1 MLIALDHPVR
11 APDHCHDLELR
22 WLASVN
28 GAPAAHHTL
37 RSTHAD
43 ALTALV
49 MRGPLPR
56 WSATAAEWGGSLRWS
71 VEVRPRVLRGTDP
84 GASELNVTETAA
96 ALVIVERGTGPA
108 GISVEH
114 ELVVL
119 AAYASAATRAPAQ
132 HARPAAAATP
142 RQPLRGSRR

>member
-11 APDHCHDLELR
+11 APEHCHDLELR

-37 RSTHAD
+37 RSSQAD

-49 MRGPLPR
+49 LRGPLPR
-56 WSATAAEWGGSLRWS
+56 WSATAAAWGGSMRWS
-71 VEVRPRVLRGTDP
+71 VEVRPRVLRDTDP
-84 GASELNVTETAA
+84 CAAELGVTETAA

-108 GISVEH
+108 GVRVEH

-119 AAYASAATRAPAQ
+119 AAFASAAR
-132 HARPAAAATP
+132 RGAT
-142 RQPLRGSRR
+142 